1 MASKLSEMFSEGN
14 FIPLKAHA
22 STKKFYSGTFK
33 GTNCLLIVFEL
44 GKEEREHFCKLT
56 NFLLSQGISVPKI
69 IYSPDNEEPF
79 LITEFV
85 SGRLLSQKPF
95 DEIIFEKVIEEAK
108 KFSLAQID
116 STNNIKISI
125 LDRDR
130 MKYELNFFVLH
141 FCEGFSNETVDDET
155 KRGLN
160 ILAEEVDSFPKSFC
174 HRDYHSENIIVKK
187 GNIFVLD
194 YQDALIA
201 PRTYDFA
208 SLYVD
213 GYFDFPKR
221 ERESIKNYALSHFGA
236 SEEEFLKTA
245 LQRLLKA
252 LGTFGFQIV
261 HRKKAKYIA
270 SVIRS
275 AQYLDELIASNIV
288 ESEKTRNYL
297 KALKNKIT
305 SELCG

>member
-1 MASKLSEMFSEGN
+1 MASKLSEIFSEGN

-22 STKKFYSGTFK
+22 STKKFYSGTFR
-33 GTNCLLIVFEL
+33 GTKCLLIVFEL
-44 GKEEREHFCKLT
+44 GREEREHFCKLT
-56 NFLLSQGISVPKI
+56 NFLLSKGISVPKI

-95 DEIIFEKVIEEAK
+95 DEIIFGKVIEEAK
-108 KFSLAQID
+108 KFSLATID
-116 STNNIKISI
+116 ATDNIKISI
-125 LDRDR
+125 LDCDR
-130 MKYELNFFVLH
+130 MKYELNFFILH
-141 FCEGFSNETVDDET
+141 FCEGFSNEKVDDET

-160 ILAEEVDSFPKSFC
+160 ILAEEVDTFAKSFC

-187 GNIFVLD
+187 DNIFVLD
-194 YQDALIA
+194 YQDSLIA

-213 GYFDFPKR
+213 GYSDFPKIA
-221 ERESIKNYALSHFGA
+221 RESIKSYALSHFGA
-236 SEEEFLKTA
+236 SKEEFQKTA

-270 SVIRS
+270 SLIRS
-275 AQYLDELIASNIV
+275 LKYLDELIASETV
-288 ESEKTRNYL
+288 ENETARNYL
-297 KALKNKIT
+297 KSLQAKIT
-305 SELCG
+305 LELCG